1 MNFFFKNHNNFYEIK
16 VLYSKPL
23 IALSFIQT
31 LLLLQLSLFLVPNSF
46 KVSIAKPT
54 EHTHTH
60 WEKWIVVH
68 YFSTPLFSQLPLI
81 SNLLHSKTNHFF
93 SDNLQ
98 LSLQTLVLLPNT
110 NPYPLFTPTASESS
124 NGTSSVTLSLPLP
137 PLPLAAKPQ
146 RSLSLSLKLCFKFSM
161 NVSSLFLFLFS
172 LCVRHSCGLWI
183 KRTKRVW
190 GFWKRPMRPW
200 KCTTMVVVD
209 WTLPALMLFLLVH
222 CS

>member
-23 IALSFIQT
+23 VALSFIQT
-31 LLLLQLSLFLVPNSF
+31 LLPLQLSLFLVPNSF

-146 RSLSLSLKLCFKFSM
+146 RSLSLSQTLLQILNECFITFFFS
-161 NVSSLFLFLFS
+161 FF
-172 LCVRHSCGLWI
+172 LCVLGTAVVSESNVRRESEAFGRDQCG
-183 KRTKRVW
+183 RGNVQ
-190 GFWKRPMRPW
+190 PW
-200 KCTTMVVVD
+200 
-209 WTLPALMLFLLVH
+209 WL
-222 CS
+222 

>member
-1 MNFFFKNHNNFYEIK
+1 MKNVKTITNFITKLFINWRDKNNQRISNTMLNEFKKKNNNNNFYEIK
-16 VLYSKPL
+16 VLCSKPL

-31 LLLLQLSLFLVPNSF
+31 LLLLQLSLFPVPNSF

-60 WEKWIVVH
+60 REKWIVVL

-146 RSLSLSLKLCFKFSM
+146 RSLSLSQTLLQILNECFITFS
-161 NVSSLFLFLFS
+161 FS
-172 LCVRHSCGLWI
+172 FFSVC
-183 KRTKRVW
+183 
-190 GFWKRPMRPW
+190 
-200 KCTTMVVVD
+200 
-209 WTLPALMLFLLVH
+209 
-222 CS
+222 

>member
-1 MNFFFKNHNNFYEIK
+1 MKNVKTITNFITKLFINWRDKNNQRISNTKLNEFFFFLNHNNFYEIK

-23 IALSFIQT
+23 IALPFIQT

-146 RSLSLSLKLCFKFSM
+146 RSLSVSQTLLQILNECFITFS
-161 NVSSLFLFLFS
+161 FS
-172 LCVRHSCGLWI
+172 FFSVC
-183 KRTKRVW
+183 
-190 GFWKRPMRPW
+190 
-200 KCTTMVVVD
+200 
-209 WTLPALMLFLLVH
+209 
-222 CS
+222 